1 MYTDEYLMK
10 ISDNEALKLN
20 RSERRRREKLL
31 TKKNKQLG
39 ISSVDNSKS
48 DTITISKAELKRMV
62 DSQVLQ
68 KIESIDAY
76 RNRIFKKITFEMF
89 YIISYVMYKYY
100 GFGFKRMNQFIKHLT
115 DTYYDVYMDE
125 TKEPNKSKFDELR
138 NELIQKFRIDWFEYE
153 YDDDDNVTKETL
165 LDETQMYEDV
175 RGHKPTLNTHN
186 EEVEQ

>member
-31 TKKNKQLG
+31 AKKNKQLG

-89 YIISYVMYKYY
+89 YIISYVMYKHY

-153 YDDDDNVTKETL
+153 YDGDDNVTKETL

-186 EEVEQ
+186 EEVE

>member
-10 ISDNEALKLN
+10 MSDNEALKLN

-31 TKKNKQLG
+31 TKKTKQLG

-48 DTITISKAELKRMV
+48 DTITVSRAELKRMV
-62 DSQVLQ
+62 DSQVMQ

-100 GFGFKRMNQFIKHLT
+100 GFGFKRMNKFIKYLT

-125 TKEPNKSKFDELR
+125 TKEPNKTRFDELR

-153 YDDDDNVTKETL
+153 YDDDENVIKETL